1 MATRSC
7 DLKVDFSQCKWAT
20 SDAEAFD
27 LYPKK
32 GIFCDVLKDLVE
44 STDAPAI
51 YHLASVLTTAVSALG
66 KCTLYVGEEHRAHPL
81 PLTLWT
87 AVIGESGDRK
97 STAMERSV
105 NSLRQ
110 GDPLMMLPTDA
121 SQEGWH
127 LALSEQPVSL
137 LYRDELSG
145 LFDAAQRSYSQGLRS
160 WLLETWAGADMIR
173 KTLSKQETIIKRP
186 RLSILGG
193 IPPAV
198 FSEKTTKSDW
208 RSGFLAR
215 FIYFGG
221 KREVW
226 HPMQGGEHSGK
237 YTSWLSKVALQSEGP
252 IFLSIEV
259 ADPLLDWVYEQIEK
273 RRGDHRPEVESALQ
287 RLQAVG
293 FKLAAAYEMSL
304 LDRPFG
310 LGTTEQRITVSQNS
324 IETIIPILT
333 MLKRTTEHLFNDTN
347 TTQDMSDE
355 HSLLK
360 IFENGKKYTRTEI
373 STLSGLSYRNTTRIL
388 SDLLAADAI
397 QLTIQ
402 HTTPPKAGPPFKMYS
417 RKLAN

>member
-1 MATRSC
+1 M
-7 DLKVDFSQCKWAT
+7 
-20 SDAEAFD
+20 
-27 LYPKK
+27 
-32 GIFCDVLKDLVE
+32 
-44 STDAPAI
+44 
-51 YHLASVLTTAVSALG
+51 
-66 KCTLYVGEEHRAHPL
+66 
-81 PLTLWT
+81 TLWT

-97 STAMERSV
+97 STAMERAIG
-105 NSLRQ
+105 SLRQ
-110 GDPLMMLPTDA
+110 SDPLMLLPTDA

-173 KTLSKQETIIKRP
+173 KTLSRQETIVKRP

-221 KREVW
+221 IRENW
-226 HPMQGGEHSGK
+226 HPAQGREQSGK
-237 YTSWLSKVALQSEGP
+237 YTNWLAKVALRSEGP
-252 IFLSIEV
+252 IFVSLDA
-259 ADPLLDWVYEQIEK
+259 ADPLFDWVYEQIEK
-273 RRGDHRPEVESALQ
+273 QRGNHRPEVESALQ
-287 RLQAVG
+287 RLQSVG
-293 FKLAAAYEMSL
+293 YKLAAAYEMSL

-310 LGTTEQRITVSQNS
+310 LGTSEQRITVSQNS

-347 TTQDMSDE
+347 TTQEVSDE
-355 HSLLK
+355 HEILKLFSPGVKLTRPQITPLVDLSSKRVNSLL
-360 IFENGKKYTRTEI
+360 TELVKGDV
-373 STLSGLSYRNTTRIL
+373 LS
-388 SDLLAADAI
+388 
-397 QLTIQ
+397 LTIQ
-402 HTTPPKAGPPFKMYS
+402 QPTPGKAGRPFYVYS
-417 RKLAN
+417 RKMS